1 MYKKYKLILAGT
13 SKKAKVNI
21 TEHNI
26 KNKQQVQMK
35 TQLLECYG
43 YCFQFSSYT
52 LSQRTNTHTYTIGR
66 DQIRHRLIVSFLS
79 RLCVAHDGHHKT
91 IYYCN
96 QSKYT

>member
-35 TQLLECYG
+35 TQLLKCIRML
-43 YCFQFSSYT
+43 
-52 LSQRTNTHTYTIGR
+52 LSVLFIHIESENKHTHIQSEEIKSDIG
-66 DQIRHRLIVSFLS
+66 S
-79 RLCVAHDGHHKT
+79 
-91 IYYCN
+91 
-96 QSKYT
+96 